1 MKNPWMSLW
10 LSAANQA
17 AGAARV
23 FWLVEMRRQ
32 QRLFMREMARTWA
45 SAPGARRSEPK
56 RRDK

>member
-1 MKNPWMSLW
+1 MHAQSI
-10 LSAANQA
+10 AQA

-45 SAPGARRSEPK
+45 SAPGARRTEPK